1 MATDT
6 IKECTISYP
15 LCYYHCKQIHPFSQI
30 SSENPLSP
38 IDGNNHRDWN
48 CAENKR
54 LSPQLHKDF
63 FFIQYPFPG
72 RIRDHHVRGV
82 VRVTGC
88 GCLQWNIIFWI
99 TWRTIACVNSQT
111 LWLYQQYL
119 PKDPRSQN
127 DSMCG
132 WGSLE
137 ALYPAQELKAIKC
150 YWERKSRFSLGP

>member
-63 FFIQYPFPG
+63 FFYPISLSWKDQGSSCKRSCKSHRLWMSTVKHYFL
-72 RIRDHHVRGV
+72 DHMEDYCMCELTNTVAV
-82 VRVTGC
+82 S
-88 GCLQWNIIFWI
+88 
-99 TWRTIACVNSQT
+99 TILAQ
-111 LWLYQQYL
+111 
-119 PKDPRSQN
+119 RS
-127 DSMCG
+127 
-132 WGSLE
+132 
-137 ALYPAQELKAIKC
+137 K
-150 YWERKSRFSLGP
+150 KSEW